1 MINEA
6 IAKLVEK
13 IDLKETEAEAVMEE
27 IMTGRCTDAQIAGFL
42 TALRMKGETVAEI
55 TACARVMRAKAVR
68 IEAHG
73 EINLDREDINF
84 DHETIVDT
92 CGTGGSNTKTFNIS
106 TATAFVVAGAG
117 VKVAKHG
124 NRAVSSTCGSADVLE
139 ELGINLKITPEK
151 IGDCLRQI
159 GIGFLFAPLLHRAMK
174 HVIAARKQLGIRT
187 VFNILGPLTN
197 PAGASAQVL
206 GVYSRTLTDKLAE
219 VLQKL
224 GSRRAF
230 VVHGADCLDEITI
243 TGKTTVAELNDQ
255 VISQYEIHPSDF
267 GIPVATLEDL
277 KGGDAK
283 QNAAIVLDVLRG
295 LKGPRRDIVIFN
307 AAFALLAADKVKNV
321 EEGLQLAAGAIDNG
335 SALAKLNA
343 LREFTRQ

>member
-159 GIGFLFAPLLHRAMK
+159 GIGFLFAPLLHGAMK

-197 PAGASAQVL
+197 PAG
-206 GVYSRTLTDKLAE
+206 
-219 VLQKL
+219 
-224 GSRRAF
+224 
-230 VVHGADCLDEITI
+230 
-243 TGKTTVAELNDQ
+243 
-255 VISQYEIHPSDF
+255 
-267 GIPVATLEDL
+267 
-277 KGGDAK
+277 
-283 QNAAIVLDVLRG
+283 
-295 LKGPRRDIVIFN
+295 
-307 AAFALLAADKVKNV
+307 
-321 EEGLQLAAGAIDNG
+321 
-335 SALAKLNA
+335 
-343 LREFTRQ
+343 